1 MRDEWI
7 HLAKELAEIDKMWR
21 LFKTVIWILIG
32 IIVVALTMSCGTN
45 HRVSGGTDHDA
56 TATVKLMKICD
67 RTAIQVCNDDT
78 MTIEDRTG
86 ISKANISRA
95 WEELLRKDI
104 VWLVGSTSV
113 KKGKRAINNYAI
125 SGTILSEARL
135 LTKKRGIGKVINL
148 YEE

>member
-78 MTIEDRTG
+78 MTIEDKLQCVKYACEFNG
-86 ISKANISRA
+86 SLEVLGVS
-95 WEELLRKDI
+95 EENL
-104 VWLVGSTSV
+104 GS
-113 KKGKRAINNYAI
+113 
-125 SGTILSEARL
+125 ILDAVD
-135 LTKKRGIGKVINL
+135 G
-148 YEE
+148 EEGDGLGE